1 VGRAFPLVRELTLS
15 TVESSA
21 VSLLRRVLYFEAAVW
36 GVTGVALAIF
46 PHIVLETIFNQV
58 AYRDYAFV
66 RILGVEDVAMAM
78 LMVLVAQRA
87 RELWWW
93 SWAFFFPTILIAI
106 VAVLN
111 ATLSLPR
118 FSSSLMWW
126 LLAGVNAV
134 FAGALL
140 LGLARTGRERPL
152 P

>member
-1 VGRAFPLVRELTLS
+1 MRGRGT
-15 TVESSA
+15 TVEFA
-21 VSLLRRVLYFEAAVW
+21 AMSLLRRVLYLEAAVW
-36 GVTGVALAIF
+36 GITGVALAIF

-58 AYRDYAFV
+58 TYRDYALV

-87 RELWWW
+87 REVWWW

-118 FSSSLMWW
+118 YSSSVMWW
-126 LLAGVNAV
+126 LLAGVNTA

>member
-1 VGRAFPLVRELTLS
+1 M
-15 TVESSA
+15 
-21 VSLLRRVLYFEAAVW
+21 SLLRRVVYLEAAVW
-36 GVTGVALAIF
+36 GITGVALAIF
-46 PHIVLETIFNQV
+46 PHIVLETIFNQ
-58 AYRDYAFV
+58 APYADYAFV
-66 RILGVEDVAMAM
+66 RILGVDDVAMAM

-126 LLAGVNAV
+126 LLAAVNAV
-134 FAGALL
+134 LAGALL